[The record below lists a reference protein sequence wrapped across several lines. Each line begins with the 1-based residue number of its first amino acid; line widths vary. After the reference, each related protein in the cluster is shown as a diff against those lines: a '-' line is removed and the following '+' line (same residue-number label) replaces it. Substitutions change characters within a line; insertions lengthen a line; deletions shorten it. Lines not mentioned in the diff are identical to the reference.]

1 MNTDTQPET
10 LPTPDDQNYVSA
22 HQDTLQDK
30 LEKLERLEE
39 LAELFFKAKRQHH
52 YHPTA
57 PRFPDAA
64 NFQRRD
70 QLCDVSTAAHMML

>member
-39 LAELFFKAKRQHH
+39 LAVLKSACLSKFSETIPSVFAKCSI
-52 YHPTA
+52 A
-57 PRFPDAA
+57 
-64 NFQRRD
+64 
-70 QLCDVSTAAHMML
+70 